1 MGAGSDDG
9 LPVWRLV
16 SSEPSAPSNAI
27 ASRQNGERT
36 NGSRRPGSR
45 TAVTIP
51 RPGQRIRLLAMP
63 HDPDPIPPGTLG
75 TVGVA
80 LSRLGPGTFQV
91 AVEWDG
97 GFSKALTELD
107 HWEPM

>member
-1 MGAGSDDG
+1 
-9 LPVWRLV
+9 
-16 SSEPSAPSNAI
+16 
-27 ASRQNGERT
+27 
-36 NGSRRPGSR
+36 
-45 TAVTIP
+45 
-51 RPGQRIRLLAMP
+51 MP